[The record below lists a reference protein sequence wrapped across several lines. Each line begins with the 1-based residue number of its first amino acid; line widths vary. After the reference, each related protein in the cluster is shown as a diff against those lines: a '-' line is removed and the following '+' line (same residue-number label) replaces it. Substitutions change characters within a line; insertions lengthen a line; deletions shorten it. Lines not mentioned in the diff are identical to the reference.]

1 MINNILVVWEFGH
14 HNSKLMKKSG
24 ALAQQANA
32 NVHIAAFMPENELDN
47 PKAKDELDEA
57 ISKNF
62 EDNLIVNLHICS
74 PQNLV
79 NDILNLHTEKHIDLV
94 IKCKGE
100 DGQLFKASDD
110 LRLIQEL
117 TCPLLVS
124 SNHKLKP
131 NQPILATIDIDE
143 SGEEQTKMNAEVLAW
158 SSYLAEKTQK
168 DVDVVYNIPMSKAVL
183 ELDVFDSEEV
193 LLKEESSAKKKLSET
208 VQKHGV
214 IPNQL
219 HILAGDIGKN
229 IKGMTGKIKPDLL
242 IVGSVGRKG
251 LKGLFI
257 GNTAEVILKKARS
270 DVLVVKPK

>member
-24 ALAQQANA
+24 ALAKQANA
-32 NVHIAAFMPENELDN
+32 NVYIAAFMPENELDN
-47 PKAKDELDEA
+47 PKAKGELDEA

-62 EDNLIVNLHICS
+62 GDNLIVNLHICS

-100 DGQLFKASDD
+100 DGQLFKTSDD

-117 TCPLLVS
+117 NCPLLIS
-124 SNHKLKP
+124 SNHKRKP

-143 SGEEQTKMNAEVLAW
+143 SGEEQTKMNTEVLAW

-208 VQKHGV
+208 VQKHGI
-214 IPNQL
+214 IPNHL

-229 IKGMTGKIKPDLL
+229 IRGMTGKIKPDLL